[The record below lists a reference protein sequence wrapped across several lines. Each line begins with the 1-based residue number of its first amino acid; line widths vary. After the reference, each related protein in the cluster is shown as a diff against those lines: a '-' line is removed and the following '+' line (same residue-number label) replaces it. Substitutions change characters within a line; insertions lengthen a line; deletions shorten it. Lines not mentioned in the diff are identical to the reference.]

1 MNGRKTM
8 GTGWGGSLLK
18 SVPLCAVLILALCV
32 FAPAAQ
38 AKGAPGPA
46 GGGGLYVVTADVVP
60 LFEKP
65 AANVPRVA
73 DLWDLPNF
81 YGIVVYGN
89 HLKLGAITDGK
100 FRQFAGG

>member
-60 LFEKP
+60 PVRK
-65 AANVPRVA
+65 NPRRTFPG
-73 DLWDLPNF
+73 WQIF
-81 YGIVVYGN
+81 GISRISTGSSST
-89 HLKLGAITDGK
+89 AIT
-100 FRQFAGG
+100 